1 VTIERLLEAH
11 RALDAGELDRAEQIY
26 RQVAD
31 MDPRSAIAAVGLARV
46 AQRRG
51 TEEEAARL
59 AESALLID
67 PDNAAARG
75 LAGPV
80 GTRAD
85 DGAQAARRDEVVL
98 GPPPDD
104 GERNVD
110 ASPASRGLLER
121 LLRRGRR

>member
-1 VTIERLLEAH
+1 VSIERLLEAH
-11 RALDAGELDRAEQIY
+11 RALDAGQLDRAEQIY

-51 TEEEAARL
+51 TDEEAARL

-67 PDNAAARG
+67 PDNAAARQ
-75 LAGPV
+75 LAGPI
-80 GTRAD
+80 GTWAD
-85 DGAQAARRDEVVL
+85 DGAQAARRDEGAL
-98 GPPPDD
+98 GAPPDE
-104 GERNVD
+104 GGRNVD
-110 ASPASRGLLER
+110 ASPTSRGLLQR